1 LPAVLRGEF
10 GLAADFEEFGLRMAD
25 LDRADL
31 DGADLEREFILFKTC
46 IQSGR
51 NDHDGRG
58 RLKSALIRIGDSAPI
73 RDR

>member
-1 LPAVLRGEF
+1 
-10 GLAADFEEFGLRMAD
+10 MAD

-31 DGADLEREFILFKTC
+31 ADLEAADLDEADLETADLEREFILFKTC
-46 IQSGR
+46 IQSGQ
-51 NDHDGRG
+51 NVHHGRA